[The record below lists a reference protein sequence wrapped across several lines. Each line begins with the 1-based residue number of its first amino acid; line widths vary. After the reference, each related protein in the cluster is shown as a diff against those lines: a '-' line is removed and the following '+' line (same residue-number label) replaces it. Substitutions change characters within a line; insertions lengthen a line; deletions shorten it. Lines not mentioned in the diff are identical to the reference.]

1 MYLCSKG
8 VIKMAYVFHNRNENE
23 DKYKDLMNQA
33 NKVRNVG
40 VGMIIGL
47 IAFSI
52 FVPVSKLWLFV
63 EGVSIVV
70 MIYLMY
76 KHGNLMSESNILES
90 GVSGENEVFDTLKYL
105 PEEYVVATNVPIS
118 CNGNRSEVDALVMS
132 PYGMYVVEVKN
143 HKGVIEGNVD
153 DRVWRQYKNNGFD
166 KTMRNPIRQMHN
178 QKRILFGINKSK
190 QLFVPING
198 LVVFPSALEVNVE
211 MNEVLNGVEK
221 LNSIVM
227 EKNRVRVSCNE
238 LRRVIKAYGIDV
250 GEVRQMIHDFYR
262 TNCPELLECTG

>member
-1 MYLCSKG
+1 
-8 VIKMAYVFHNRNENE
+8 MAYVFHNRNENE
-23 DKYKDLMNQA
+23 DKYNDLMNQA

-63 EGVSIVV
+63 EGISIVV

-143 HKGVIEGNVD
+143 HKGVIEGGID
-153 DRVWRQYKNNGFD
+153 DRVWKQYKNNGFD

-178 QKRILFGINKSK
+178 QKSILFGINKSK
-190 QLFVPING
+190 QLSVPING

-211 MNEVLNGVEK
+211 MDEILNGVEE
-221 LNSIVM
+221 LNSMVM
-227 EKNRVRVSCNE
+227 EKNRVRVNFDE
-238 LRRVIKAYGIDV
+238 LCRVIKAYGIDV
-250 GEVRQMIHDFYR
+250 REVSQMIHDFYR